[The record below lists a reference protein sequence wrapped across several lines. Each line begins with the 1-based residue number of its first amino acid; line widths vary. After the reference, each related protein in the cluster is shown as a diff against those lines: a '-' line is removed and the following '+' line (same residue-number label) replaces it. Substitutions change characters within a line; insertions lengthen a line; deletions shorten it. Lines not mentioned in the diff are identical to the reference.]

1 MINKFSWGD
10 AINYIILGIISI
22 ICLVPIFYVFSV
34 SFTDPSVFIPLEF
47 KLIPE
52 KFSLDSYFYIASTS
66 SFKSALTNSVL
77 VTIAGTIINIFVTFT
92 GAYGLSKTSLPGGKV
107 FLALITFTLVFS
119 AGMVPNY
126 ILVKGMH
133 LINTY
138 WAIILPVMT
147 NAWSFLV
154 VRSFMVAIPNEIEEA
169 AKIDGC
175 NDISLFIRIIIPLS
189 LPAVA
194 TFVLFFAVD
203 HWNSFFNTMLY
214 ITNTKMWTLPLLI
227 KSMIMDSGATSG
239 SAAAGIASDQQN
251 VPVETVK
258 MAAIVLS
265 MLPIVVLYPFLQKY
279 FVKGVM
285 IGAVKG

>member
-1 MINKFSWGD
+1 
-10 AINYIILGIISI
+10 
-22 ICLVPIFYVFSV
+22 
-34 SFTDPSVFIPLEF
+34 
-47 KLIPE
+47 
-52 KFSLDSYFYIASTS
+52 
-66 SFKSALTNSVL
+66 
-77 VTIAGTIINIFVTFT
+77 TFT

-175 NDISLFIRIIIPLS
+175 NDISLFVRIIIPLS

>member
-10 AINYIILGIISI
+10 AINYFILGMFGI
-22 ICLVPIFYVFSV
+22 ICLIPIFYVFSV

-47 KLIPE
+47 RLIPK
-52 KFSLDSYFYIASTS
+52 KFSLDSYFYIANTS
-66 SFKSALTNSVL
+66 SFRSALSNSVM
-77 VTIAGTIINIFVTFT
+77 VTIFGTIINIVVTFT
-92 GAYGLSKTSLPGGKV
+92 GAYGLSKASLPGGKV
-107 FLALITFTLVFS
+107 MLSLITFTLVFS

-126 ILVKGMH
+126 TLVKS
-133 LINTY
+133 LNLVNSY

-169 AKIDGC
+169 ARIDGC
-175 NDISLFIRIIIPLS
+175 NEITLFVRIIIPLS

-203 HWNSFFNTMLY
+203 YWNSFFNTMLY
-214 ITNTKMWTLPLLI
+214 ITNTKKWTLPLLI

-251 VPVETVK
+251 VPIETVK
-258 MAAIVLS
+258 MSAIILS

>member
-1 MINKFSWGD
+1 MLNKFSWGD
-10 AINYIILGIISI
+10 AINYVLLGIFGVMCFI
-22 ICLVPIFYVFSV
+22 PIFYVFSV

-47 KLIPE
+47 RFIPK
-52 KFSLDSYFYIASTS
+52 KFSLDSYFYIANTS
-66 SFKSALTNSVL
+66 SFKSALTNSVM

-92 GAYGLSKTSLPGGKV
+92 GAYGLSKSSLPGSRV
-107 FLALITFTLVFS
+107 ILSLITFTLVFS

-126 ILVKGMH
+126 TLVKSLH
-133 LINTY
+133 LINSY

-175 NDISLFIRIIIPLS
+175 NDITLFIRIIIPLS

-194 TFVLFFAVD
+194 TFILFFAVD

-251 VPVETVK
+251 VPIETVK
-258 MAAIVLS
+258 MAAIILS